1 MKINKMIIYKATN
14 KMNGKI
20 YIGKTTTSLKQRMS
34 EHKRRSKS
42 SKTGFHSAIQKYGFN
57 NFDFEVIF
65 ECNDINILNQK
76 EIELIELYDT
86 IKRGYNR
93 SLGGDG
99 ADSGENH
106 PFFGKKREDFAKS
119 ISGENHP
126 NYGNKGILSPRYGQ
140 KHTKETKEK
149 ISQSLKG
156 VFSGENNASF
166 DATIYEFEHNEY
178 GKKICTKYELRKQFN
193 LDSKCVAHICTGKR
207 KTHKGWKMI
216 SCVSGTESQDK
227 QKHSEALPLGE
238 SATYEAQPI
247 GSAVGG

>member
-1 MKINKMIIYKATN
+1 MNKMIIYKATN

-57 NFDFEVIF
+57 NFDFEIIF
-65 ECNDINILNQK
+65 ECDDIKILNQK
-76 EIELIELYDT
+76 EIELISLYDT
-86 IKRGYNR
+86 IKNGYNR
-93 SLGGDG
+93 SVGGDG
-99 ADSGENH
+99 VGSGKNH
-106 PFFGKKREDFAKS
+106 PLYGVKREKFSKS
-119 ISGENHP
+119 ISGVNHP
-126 NYGNKGILSPRYGQ
+126 NYGNKGKLSPRYNQ
-140 KHTKETKEK
+140 KHTEETKEK

-156 VFSGENNASF
+156 VFGGKNHPSF
-166 DATIYEFEHNEY
+166 DNTEYEFEHSEY
-178 GKKICTKYELRKQFN
+178 GKRICTKYELRKQFN

-216 SCVSGTESQDK
+216 RCVSGTDSQLK

-238 SATYEAQPI
+238 SATYAAQPI